1 MKLVPFWFIVI
12 TVLWTGFFV
21 LEGFDFGVGMLHS
34 VVGKDEAGRRAAINT
49 IGPLWDGNEVW
60 LIVAAA
66 AMFAAFP
73 GWYATM
79 FSGFYLALV
88 LLLVALIVRGVS
100 FEYRGKRDALRWR
113 RTWDGLLT
121 GGSVAAPLLIGVA
134 LGDLLNGLPIN
145 SSQEYTG
152 SFWNLLQPYGLFTGI
167 TFVLICLLHGATFL
181 SLKTTGDMH
190 ERARGAA
197 RRVAPATGA
206 AVVAF
211 IIWTHV
217 TARDTFFVNPVELLA
232 MLAVIAAVWLVYSRS
247 DGFAFAAT
255 TVTMAAC
262 IVSIFTGLYPNVMVS
277 STNTAYN
284 LTVHNTA
291 SGAYSLKVMTVVVV
305 IFLPFVLA
313 YQTWTYY
320 VFRRRVSTQEFQ
332 PSPQPSTPLGT
343 LRPPTATPDAGAPS
357 AGQGH

>member
-1 MKLVPFWFIVI
+1 MRLLPFWFIVI
-12 TVLWTGFFV
+12 TVLWTGFFI
-21 LEGFDFGVGMLHS
+21 LEGFDFGVGMLHGL
-34 VVGKDEAGRRAAINT
+34 VGKDEAGRRAAINT

-79 FSGFYLALV
+79 FSGLYLALV
-88 LLLVALIVRGVS
+88 LVLASLIVRGVS
-100 FEYRGKRDALRWR
+100 FEYRGKRNAVRWR
-113 RTWDGLLT
+113 RTWDVLLT
-121 GGSVAAPLLIGVA
+121 TGSLLAPLLIGIA
-134 LGDLLNGLPIN
+134 LGDLLHGLPIN
-145 SSQEYTG
+145 TSQDYTG
-152 SFWNLLQPYGLFTGI
+152 SFWDLLQPYALLTGI
-167 TFVLICLLHGATFL
+167 TLVLICLLHGATFL
-181 SLKTTGDMH
+181 SLKTTGDMS
-190 ERARGAA
+190 ERSGSLA
-197 RRVAPATGA
+197 RRVAPLTGA

-211 IIWTHV
+211 VIWTHV
-217 TARDTFFVNPVELLA
+217 TSSTTFFLNPVELLA
-232 MLAVIAAVWLVYSRS
+232 VLAVLAAVWLVREHR

-277 STNTAYN
+277 STSAAYN

-291 SGAYSLKVMTVVVV
+291 SGAYSLKVMTVVAI

-320 VFRRRVSTQEFQ
+320 IFRRRVSRRDFLPEAQ
-332 PSPQPSTPLGT
+332 PG
-343 LRPPTATPDAGAPS
+343 TPDGKLPGPAIR
-357 AGQGH
+357 